1 MIRDDI
7 FWHTVKEHYI
17 EKKKKLMSCTDIESE
32 EYIKDIKKILKN
44 YDLDITYLDK
54 LKSMTTIEELEE
66 EYNKYNLDNKYN
78 LENNNSYYFCKNKY
92 LLIYIKLLIV
102 QLTPLLSPFTE
113 DEMTEQLK
121 CFSDRGLVLP
131 PDMYDY
137 FTKVSRELLIFND
150 LPLVIENV
158 SDEIHIYDYLKN
170 DPDYDKQYNGF
181 NIGSSGLN
189 KAGIGILCSSKD
201 KYVYLKQGELC
212 SSVWVDLDDGYDQDC
227 PMFTLYAKSFS
238 DLIEKRIKKENKGDY
253 DRDSNLYYSEFYIDS
268 DGDSD
273 SDNDNNNGNCNDG
286 GSDGDSDNDN
296 DNDDDDSN
304 NNSDE

>member
-17 EKKKKLMSCTDIESE
+17 EKKKKLMSCTDIETE
-32 EYIKDIKKILKN
+32 EDYINDIKKDLKN
-44 YDLDITYLDK
+44 NNLDITYLDK
-54 LKSMTTIEELEE
+54 LKSLTSIQELQE
-66 EYNKYNLDNKYN
+66 EYNKYNLNNKKDDI
-78 LENNNSYYFCKNKY
+78 FPKNKY

-102 QLTPLLSPFTE
+102 QLTPLLSPFAE

-131 PDMYDY
+131 PDVYDY

-158 SDEIHIYDYLKN
+158 SDEIHIYNYLKN

-189 KAGIGILCSSKD
+189 KAGHDLCSSKY
-201 KYVYLKQGELC
+201 KYVYLKQGY
-212 SSVWVDLDDGYDQDC
+212 SWGSVWVDLDDSYDNDM

-238 DLIEKRIKKENKGDY
+238 DLIEKRMKKENKGDY
-253 DRDSNLYYSEFYIDS
+253 DRGSNLYTADFYIDS
-268 DGDSD
+268 DGNSD
-273 SDNDNNNGNCNDG
+273 GNNDNSDDG
-286 GSDGDSDNDN
+286 I
-296 DNDDDDSN
+296 
-304 NNSDE
+304 E

>member
-66 EYNKYNLDNKYN
+66 EYKKFEDDDFDINDYANDTYDFSN
-78 LENNNSYYFCKNKY
+78 EPNKY
-92 LLIYIKLLIV
+92 LFIYIDLLIV
-102 QLTPLLSPFTE
+102 QLTPLLPPFTE
-113 DEMTEQLK
+113 DEIKVQIKYLK
-121 CFSDRGLVLP
+121 DIGLVLP

-150 LPLVIENV
+150 SPLVIKNFDEQIFNV
-158 SDEIHIYDYLKN
+158 DYLKN
-170 DPDYDKQYNGF
+170 NPDYDKQYNGF

-189 KAGIGILCSSKD
+189 KAGHDLCASKD

-227 PMFTLYAKSFS
+227 PIDCPMFTLYAMSFS
-238 DLIEKRIKKENKGDY
+238 DLIEKRMKKENKGDY
-253 DRDSNLYYSEFYIDS
+253 DRDSNLYTAEFYM
-268 DGDSD
+268 DSD
-273 SDNDNNNGNCNDG
+273 SDN
-286 GSDGDSDNDN
+286 SSDSD
-296 DNDDDDSN
+296 
-304 NNSDE
+304 SDE